1 MAENI
6 KNQVNNQNDY
16 KSKANP
22 SDHVPHNFFNNKI
35 EYIPKGH
42 PNDRD
47 SHRYNFPFKTKK
59 GFEEGIYNLYILP
72 KYLLAIWKKNY

>member
-59 GFEEGIYNLYILP
+59 GFGRRNI
-72 KYLLAIWKKNY
+72 